1 MQGSNKKGQRIFG
14 RKTGLKELDGMF
26 HAKRPSTKRK
36 RKAHKKGIETKIRQE
51 SKKICLKHL
60 QYKG

>member
-1 MQGSNKKGQRIFG
+1 MQASNKKGKRIFG
-14 RKTGLKELDGMF
+14 DKTGLKELDGMF

-51 SKKICLKHL
+51 SKKICSKHL
-60 QYKG
+60 QLKQ